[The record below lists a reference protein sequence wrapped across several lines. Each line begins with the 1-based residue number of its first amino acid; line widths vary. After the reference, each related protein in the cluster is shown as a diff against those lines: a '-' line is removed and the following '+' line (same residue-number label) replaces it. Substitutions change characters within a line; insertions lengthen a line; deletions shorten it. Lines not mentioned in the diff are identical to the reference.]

1 MSRRSGTLRRH
12 RAPAR
17 VFAVGLAVV
26 GLLAAASFASAASL
40 SLNAGS
46 VTTVVS
52 GHPCAG
58 QATATPTSGSG
69 TTYLATSVTVPPG
82 CAGLSLG
89 VTLLQG
95 TAVVR
100 NGTATV
106 ASSGATVVTFAGSY
120 TASST
125 MTIRATVGGW
135 DLPTSWTFTP
145 PVPLPA
151 VSCRVYDHPSATCSV
166 VVTGF
171 TVWGYPSTTHFQL
184 DLQVVGDSNANNQH
198 WELTF
203 NFADAYYPFV
213 PRGVQ
218 SNGGLVLQS
227 GCSALPT
234 MTVRG
239 NPGWA
244 GPYDQIRSG
253 QTRAVYLQGYL
264 NVGGNLL
271 ACP

>member
-1 MSRRSGTLRRH
+1 MTRGQAVIG
-12 RAPAR
+12 RALAAL
-17 VFAVGLAVV
+17 VVG

-40 SLNAGS
+40 SLNAGT
-46 VTTVVS
+46 VTALV
-52 GHPCAG
+52 GEHPCAG

-100 NGTATV
+100 SGTATV
-106 ASSGATVVTFAGSY
+106 ASSGATVVTFATSY

-125 MTIRATVGGW
+125 MTIQATVGGW
-135 DLPTSWTFTP
+135 DLPTSWTFA
-145 PVPLPA
+145 PLPA
-151 VSCRVYDHPSATCSV
+151 VSCRVFDHPSATCSV
-166 VVTGF
+166 IVTNF
-171 TVWGYPSTTHFQL
+171 TVWGYPSATHFQL
-184 DLQVVGDSNANNQH
+184 DLQVVGNHNANNQH

-203 NFADAYYPFV
+203 NLADSFFPFV
-213 PRGVQ
+213 PHGVQ

-227 GCSALPT
+227 GCSALPV

-253 QTRAVYLQGYL
+253 ETRPVYIQGYL
-264 NVGGNLL
+264 GGGGNLVT
-271 ACP
+271 CP